1 MGSIVLNVSPELESL
16 IAKSAEAEGAASSED
31 WLVDFV
37 TGALQARSDARLEAL
52 LLEGVESG
60 EATPMT
66 NDDWQDL
73 HRQLEEHI
81 AGQTDRKHAA

>member
-16 IAKSAEAEGAASSED
+16 IAKSAEAEGALNSED

-37 TGALQARSDARLEAL
+37 TDALQARADAQLEAL
-52 LLEGVESG
+52 LLESVESG
-60 EATPMT
+60 DATPMT
-66 NDDWQDL
+66 KDDWQDL

-81 AGQTDRKHAA
+81 AGQADRKYAA